1 MLGQELG
8 IELLSEPCILLLD
21 RDLLADQYLDIV
33 LNSLGLSQLLQ
44 QLLYLLLLKCN

>member
-1 MLGQELG
+1 MLSQELG
-8 IELLSEPCILLLD
+8 IELLSQPSILLLD

-44 QLLYLLLLKCN
+44 QLLYLLLLKCD